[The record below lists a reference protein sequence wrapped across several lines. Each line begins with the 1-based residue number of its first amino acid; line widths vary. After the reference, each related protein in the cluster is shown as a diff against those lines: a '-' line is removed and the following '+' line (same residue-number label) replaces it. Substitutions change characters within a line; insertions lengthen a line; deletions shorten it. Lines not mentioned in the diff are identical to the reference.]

1 MHLELINKDK
11 NTIILKLA
19 KINCQLNAIINYY
32 NTIKFYVKGGMVM
45 KKSYKFGE
53 ILLALREEYKECKHL
68 LEELNKCI
76 NVKSDNNEVYFTGS
90 LPVDEKIQK
99 LSYWKIGL
107 CVGKRYHD
115 ILKKIQYL
123 KYNWSSIFLY
133 TAYFTAVKKDNG
145 LYGLEYENELTPFGR
160 KKYIPKVEIIDQ
172 SKFSLLIDELLSSDL
187 MQVKHGNFGINND
200 SIWLNFDYATIF
212 SCRSYSD
219 NLSISWHGIEDEF
232 QYSIT
237 KPNSPALIEEILSL
251 ELPADKISPDWLKL
265 LEKHENDFASEVLFH
280 VDINAK
286 SKRGILQ
293 ISNIEN
299 NKVVK
304 LLKKSK

>member
-1 MHLELINKDK
+1 
-11 NTIILKLA
+11 
-19 KINCQLNAIINYY
+19 
-32 NTIKFYVKGGMVM
+32 MVI

-53 ILLALREEYKECKHL
+53 IILALREEYKECKHL
-68 LEELNKCI
+68 LDELNKCI
-76 NVKSDNNEVYFTGS
+76 NVKSDNNKYYFTGL
-90 LPVDEKIQK
+90 LPMDEKIRE
-99 LSYWKIGL
+99 LSYWKIRL
-107 CVGKRYHD
+107 YVEKRYHN
-115 ILKKIQYL
+115 ILKEIQYL
-123 KYNWSSIFLY
+123 KYSWSSISLY

-212 SCRSYSD
+212 CSRSYNN
-219 NLSISWHGIEDEF
+219 NLSISWSGIEDEF

-251 ELPADKISPDWLKL
+251 ELPADKISLDWLKL
-265 LEKHENDFASEVLFH
+265 LEKHENDFADEVLFD
-280 VDINAK
+280 VDINAR

-293 ISNIEN
+293 VSNIEN

-304 LLKKSK
+304 LLKKS